1 MSPPSTRAQSRRRRS
16 LLISLTAVVV
26 VALGWLAGSL
36 AAGWGPRL
44 GLDLAGGF
52 QVVYQP
58 IHPKLA
64 TSTDIAET
72 VDILTNR
79 VNGLGVS
86 GATVSTQSGT
96 NGTQIV
102 VSAPG
107 VQNAQQVLRQ
117 IGQTGKMYFRPVL
130 CYAPPYREQAAKKAG
145 ATARSPDRTTTPTT
159 SSTPATTADVTAA
172 LPASCTPKYQLVTS
186 NLTGSAGSG
195 TGVRYNV
202 GPTPALA
209 AYRSTCGT
217 SSGQACIDNP
227 KATVLLKGLKGTTSD
242 RYLLGPAELTGKAV
256 KKAVA
261 QQTQLGKWVVNMS
274 LTPSGQAGWNAMAK
288 KYFHELIGIELDGV
302 VQSAPI
308 TLPNTASFKTFTG
321 NVQISG
327 NFTQTDAKNLAIAL
341 NYGSLPVG
349 LKKVTFQTVSP
360 TLGHSALIAGLAA
373 GIGGLVLV
381 LIYAVFYYRLLG
393 IVVISGLVV
402 TAALLWS
409 IISALGHTSL
419 APSFNL
425 AGVTGI
431 IVSIGITTDSY
442 IVYFER
448 LKDETRAGRT
458 VRTSVDRGFR
468 SAWRTV
474 LAADL
479 VSLAA
484 AVVLYL
490 VAVGT
495 VRGFAFFLGLST
507 LLDIFM
513 TYFFTRP
520 LVILLGQN
528 ERLTYARR
536 FGISRGLA
544 VGAGTEP

>member
-16 LLISLTAVVV
+16 LIISLSTVVL
-26 VALGWLAGSL
+26 VAFVWLAATI
-36 AAGWGPRL
+36 AAGWGPKL

-52 QVVYQP
+52 QVVYAP
-58 IHPKLA
+58 IHPKQA
-64 TSTDIAET
+64 TSTDINET

-86 GATVSTQSGT
+86 GATVSTQSGS

-107 VQNAQQVLRQ
+107 VQNSQRVLRQ

-130 CYAPPYREQAAKKAG
+130 CYAPAFNKEAARKAG
-145 ATARSPDRTTTPTT
+145 TTPSSSATTTPTT
-159 SSTPATTADVTAA
+159 PSTPTTTADVTST
-172 LPASCTPKYQLVTS
+172 LPASCTPSHATVTANLKGTPGS
-186 NLTGSAGSG
+186 N
-195 TGVRYNV
+195 TGVFYTPSTATTPKLEAF
-202 GPTPALA
+202 PTTQP
-209 AYRSTCGT
+209 TN
-217 SSGQACIDNP
+217 DNAKNP
-227 KATVLLKGLKGTTSD
+227 VLLPGLKGTTTR
-242 RYLLGPAELTGKAV
+242 RYLLGPAELTGRAV
-256 KKAVA
+256 KKAIA
-261 QQTQLGKWVVNMS
+261 QQTQLGKWVVNVS
-274 LTPSGQAGWNAMAK
+274 LTSEGQTGWNTMAK

-308 TLPNTASFKTFTG
+308 TLPNTAAFKTFTG

-327 NFTQTDAKNLAIAL
+327 NFTATHAKTLALAL
-341 NYGSLPVG
+341 TYGALPLG

-373 GIGGLVLV
+373 GIGGLILV
-381 LIYAVFYYRLLG
+381 LIYAIFYYRLLG
-393 IVVISGLVV
+393 IVVVSGLVV
-402 TAALLWS
+402 TGALLWS

-458 VRTSVDRGFR
+458 VRTSVDRGFH

-528 ERLTYARR
+528 ERLTYARHI
-536 FGISRGLA
+536 GVSSGLA

>member
-16 LLISLTAVVV
+16 LVISLTAVVV
-26 VALGWLAGSL
+26 VAFGWLLGTL
-36 AAGWGPRL
+36 AAGWGPKL

-52 QVVYQP
+52 QVVYAP
-58 IHPKLA
+58 IHPKQA
-64 TSTDIAET
+64 TSTDINET

-86 GATVSTQSGT
+86 GATVSTQSGS

-107 VQNAQQVLRQ
+107 VQNSQRVLRQ

-130 CYAPPYREQAAKKAG
+130 CYAPAFSKEAAKKAG
-145 ATARSPDRTTTPTT
+145 TTPSSTTTTPTT
-159 SSTPATTADVTAA
+159 SSTPTTTADVTAT
-172 LPASCTPKYQLVTS
+172 LPTSCTPSHATTTT
-186 NLTGSAGSG
+186 NLKGSPGSG
-195 TGVRYNV
+195 TGVYY
-202 GPTPALA
+202 TPSTATTTRLA
-209 AYRSTCGT
+209 AYPTT
-217 SSGQACIDNP
+217 QPTADNA
-227 KATVLLKGLKGTTSD
+227 KSAVLLPGLKGTSR
-242 RYLLGPAELTGKAV
+242 RYLLGPAELTGRAV

-261 QQTQLGKWVVNMS
+261 QQTQLGKWVVNVS
-274 LTPSGQAGWNAMAK
+274 LTSGGQTGWNTMAK

-308 TLPNTASFKTFTG
+308 TLPNTSAFKTFTG

-327 NFTQTDAKNLAIAL
+327 NFTATHAKTLALAL
-341 NYGSLPVG
+341 TYGALPVG

-373 GIGGLVLV
+373 GIGGLILV
-381 LIYAVFYYRLLG
+381 LIYAIFYYRLLG
-393 IVVISGLVV
+393 IVVVSGLVV
-402 TAALLWS
+402 TGALLWS

-528 ERLTYARR
+528 ERLTSARR
-536 FGISRGLA
+536 IGISSGLA
-544 VGAGTEP
+544 VRTGAEA